1 MKNISLLRNV
11 SDSGQAEVCIKLNE
25 KKEKKGKKG
34 KTDGESEKGFLVIL

>member
-25 KKEKKGKKG
+25 KKRKERKEKK
-34 KTDGESEKGFLVIL
+34 DRWRE